1 MISPQFHYKSGLKKM
16 CCPRISIFNARQKT
30 SSSQRLPYKPLAG
43 QDNRGILEKGLPL
56 YQDLSIFMGL
66 LLEGV
71 LMKKKI
77 LFAVMAIVLL
87 AATGCVNKHHGY
99 VSKYPCHKIH
109 PCCH

>member
-1 MISPQFHYKSGLKKM
+1 
-16 CCPRISIFNARQKT
+16 
-30 SSSQRLPYKPLAG
+30 
-43 QDNRGILEKGLPL
+43 
-56 YQDLSIFMGL
+56 MGL